1 MLWLPRQSAIRLPAA
16 ARMALR
22 AAPRSTRLDRRG
34 AGRHA
39 SLPAVAPPP
48 AALRCWDARSS
59 SATVPPLGGAAR
71 RGMQA
76 PAAQEPLGG
85 DVWAELGSR
94 AVVQVKGPDCVTF
107 LQGLTTN
114 DMRELASA
122 TAARAVAC
130 AFLNPQG
137 RVLYDALVRLS
148 LLALQWL
155 RHAGGSRART
165 ESDGMAT
172 CACMRA
178 GVPRGRRDAAPRRR
192 ARAGGGHHQDPET
205 LQAPRQGGH
214 RGPIAGAVDLRHA
227 RAVGPQALGV
237 SQRGRG

>member
-1 MLWLPRQSAIRLPAA
+1 MLWVPRQSAIRLPAA
-16 ARMALR
+16 ARMAIG

-34 AGRHA
+34 AGRQA

-48 AALRCWDARSS
+48 AALRRWDARSP
-59 SATVPPLGGAAR
+59 SATLPLVGGAAQ
-71 RGMQA
+71 RGMQTPQ

-94 AVVQVKGPDCVTF
+94 AVVQVKGPDCATF

-148 LLALQWL
+148 LCW
-155 RHAGGSRART
+155 RSSG
-165 ESDGMAT
+165 
-172 CACMRA
+172 
-178 GVPRGRRDAAPRRR
+178 
-192 ARAGGGHHQDPET
+192 
-205 LQAPRQGGH
+205 
-214 RGPIAGAVDLRHA
+214 
-227 RAVGPQALGV
+227 
-237 SQRGRG
+237 